1 MAEQEI
7 PETLH
12 GRIGLIA
19 RFKPLHNG
27 GAMMLEKV
35 CSQAD
40 AVTIGIGSSNKYT
53 VRNPFTAE
61 ESEALVRAYL
71 SLRYDNYTIVHVPD
85 FGHIPEYSN
94 GQKWRETVL
103 QLFGDLDY
111 FVTGNPY
118 ARDLLQEDYQ
128 IIRPA
133 WLLLPEEQFR
143 LRATEVRIKMA
154 RGEDWQS
161 LVPDQVR
168 DYLLKKGLVERFCR
182 EFGAETLRLAKE
194 NDGRHS
200 ETPEEEYRHIKE
212 E

>member
-7 PETLH
+7 PGTLH
-12 GRIGLIA
+12 GKVGLIA

-61 ESEALVRAYL
+61 ESAALVRAYL
-71 SLRYDNYTIVHVPD
+71 SPRYENYTIVHVPD
-85 FGHIPEYSN
+85 FGHIPEYRN

-103 QLFGDLDY
+103 QLFGSLDY

-118 ARDLLQEDYQ
+118 TRDLLQEDYHL
-128 IIRPA
+128 IHPA

-161 LVPDQVR
+161 LVPHAVCE
-168 DYLLKKGLVERFCR
+168 YLQNNGLVERFCR
-182 EFGAETLRLAKE
+182 EFGEETLRIADDE
-194 NDGRHS
+194 DGRH
-200 ETPEEEYRHIKE
+200 TATADEEHRWVKDS
-212 E
+212 